1 MIRRL
6 LVRGAVAVWSTLA
19 LVATFP
25 GVAAAECP
33 EGGHVR
39 FGIEPYEASTRLL
52 PVYDSLS
59 KLLAAKIGCPV
70 DIFITPSY
78 NAEIEAMR
86 GGKLDVGE
94 FGPLGYVF
102 AHEIA
107 GADVFATYNDQ
118 FGKPSTYYAS
128 IVSWTGSGVTNL
140 KDRRLGGRRWSRS
153 TRRSSVPPQ
162 PSSSP
167 CRSRCSPHVTS
178 RLRRSS
184 TPSRAR

>member
-1 MIRRL
+1 MVRRL

-140 KDRRLGGRRWSRS
+140 KDGLDLGPSLPGLRVTQGRHRSRRRRQAGVCRQPHLVVRGR
-153 TRRSSVPPQ
+153 PQ
-162 PSSSP
+162 P
-167 CRSRCSPHVTS
+167 
-178 RLRRSS
+178 
-184 TPSRAR
+184 